1 MRLRI
6 ILACLPILLLGAA
19 TACGSAGAGAGGSKL
34 GVVASTNVYGDIAQQ
49 IGGSHVSVTSIL
61 SNPNADPHL
70 FEPGTRNGLAV
81 AKARLV
87 IQNGVGYD
95 AFMQR
100 LEDAAPSS
108 KRLVVTIADVL
119 GVHGRDANPHLWYD
133 VPRLNRIAGAIA
145 SGLEKSDPAHAAAYR
160 TGLRRFETRLAP
172 LKRQVARIKGSFA
185 GRPVAYT
192 EPVPG
197 YLLTA
202 AGLDNLAP
210 SSFTRAIENGTEP
223 TPQAVAAMDALMS
236 GHRIKVLLY
245 NSQAV
250 SPITEQ
256 IRSAAGKAGIPVIGV
271 TETLPAQLTFQ
282 TWQLGQARK
291 LYAALKQ

>member
-1 MRLRI
+1 MPPRARS
-6 ILACLPILLLGAA
+6 
-19 TACGSAGAGAGGSKL
+19 GSSSRSPTSS
-34 GVVASTNVYGDIAQQ
+34 ASTA
-49 IGGSHVSVTSIL
+49 
-61 SNPNADPHL
+61 
-70 FEPGTRNGLAV
+70 GTRTRTSGTTC
-81 AKARLV
+81 R
-87 IQNGVGYD
+87 G
-95 AFMQR
+95 
-100 LEDAAPSS
+100 S
-108 KRLVVTIADVL
+108 
-119 GVHGRDANPHLWYD
+119 
-133 VPRLNRIAGAIA
+133 NRIAGAIA
-145 SGLEKSDPAHAAAYR
+145 AGLEESDPANAAAYR
-160 TGLRRFETRLAP
+160 TGLRRFETSLAP

-197 YLLTA
+197 YLLAA

-256 IRSAAGKAGIPVIGV
+256 IRERGRQGRDPRDRRHRDAAAAPH
-271 TETLPAQLTFQ
+271 LPAVA
-282 TWQLGQARK
+282 AR
-291 LYAALKQ
+291 ARPGSSTQR

>member
-6 ILACLPILLLGAA
+6 ILACLSVLLLGAA
-19 TACGSAGAGAGGSKL
+19 TACGSAGANGSKL
-34 GVVASTNVYGDIAQQ
+34 GVVASTNVYGDMAGQ

-70 FEPGTRNGLAV
+70 YEPGTQNGLAV

-108 KRLVVTIADVL
+108 RRLVVTVADVL

-133 VPRLNRIAGAIA
+133 VPQLSRIAGAIA
-145 SGLEKSDPAHAAAYR
+145 SGLEKSDPANAAAYR
-160 TGLRRFETRLAP
+160 TGLRRFETSLGP
-172 LKRQVARIKGSFA
+172 LKRQVARIKSSFA

-197 YLLTA
+197 YLLAA

-223 TPQAVAAMDALMS
+223 TPQAVAAMDALTS

-256 IRSAAGKAGIPVIGV
+256 ISSAARKAGIPVIGV
-271 TETLPAQLTFQ
+271 TETLPPHLTFQ
-282 TWQLGQARK
+282 QWQLAQAREI
-291 LYAALKQ
+291 YAALKK